1 MTLILEAV
9 KNSKNNPK
17 TFKKRTDLNIMQ
29 TETINKTKKITNLEV
44 QFINEVTKEK
54 LCTCMKN
61 EKHAELKDRITR
73 VKTAQEQKHIASL
86 TKIPRDE
93 NDTHV
98 PQQADNVQRTAI
110 PNTSPVALLQANSE
124 VQYT

>member
-1 MTLILEAV
+1 MEAV
-9 KNSKNNPK
+9 NNKNEQKSS
-17 TFKKRTDLNIMQ
+17 
-29 TETINKTKKITNLEV
+29 EKTKPTCSQTRNQNTTQITEKITPIELEFV
-44 QFINEVTKEK
+44 DKITTAK

-98 PQQADNVQRTAI
+98 PQQADNVQRTAN
-110 PNTSPVALLQANSE
+110 PDTNPVALLQANSE
-124 VQYT
+124 VHY